1 MYFHEVTAT
10 VFAINF
16 SPFYFILLKL
26 KKTSVIYSTL
36 LKLHVMG
43 KGIIVKV
50 SVENVMCLFKTKE
63 PSDEGWFFEFLK
75 SNKRLDFTN

>member
-1 MYFHEVTAT
+1 MVQA
-10 VFAINF
+10 N
-16 SPFYFILLKL
+16 
-26 KKTSVIYSTL
+26 

-63 PSDEGWFFEFLK
+63 PSDEGWLTDVF
-75 SNKRLDFTN
+75 